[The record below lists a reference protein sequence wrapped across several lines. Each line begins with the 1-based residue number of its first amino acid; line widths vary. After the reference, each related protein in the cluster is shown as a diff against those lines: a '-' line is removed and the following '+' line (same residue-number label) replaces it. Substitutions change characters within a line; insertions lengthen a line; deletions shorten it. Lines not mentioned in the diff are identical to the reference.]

1 MTSVV
6 ITVVPGS
13 NTAHFKGYI
22 TSSGVPVSN
31 PSPLFEGP
39 TGSIIG
45 GAPVNGATFNAGVVD
60 SAGNAA
66 LYIVMAGTQ
75 PQDLFDS
82 VIVTS
87 DISPKTFAT
96 LAATFTQSGGF
107 TQWAWSATGL
117 SFGTFTQNTHYPWTF
132 SWQAPA
138 GFGDIPDPDAWED
151 ANDKIPPAAFN
162 NVPPNTNYPQ
172 NGDGRYWFAVNA
184 HSPLGVI
191 QNFIGDPDYFTGTAS
206 FQYSINQ
213 VANDS
218 SNLFIAYSTDGVT
231 YTDVQIGPN
240 RQHHGGLISGRVD
253 IDLTG
258 ATGLFLQVFTTGGT
272 SSPTATAW
280 QVAVAITRN
289 SNEGIH
295 WDNPDPFDPINYNGE
310 VGDTI
315 VPTATLAQLRAR
327 IITRLNFKTLL
338 NEVPG
343 MTLEA
348 LQTYLMQ
355 RLGFAA
361 QAASPPPG
369 MADMLTAIIN
379 ESQQG
384 LYRRY
389 AQDGYND
396 AAPTLLV
403 NPTDALTLD
412 NFAVQVN
419 AVAIAKAHY
428 GQPDARMFANQYET
442 YLKELM
448 QRSPPTL
455 KLIVNDALTSAQ
467 TWLYKEYTAL
477 HTRRFFR
484 WKVNPGQRFYSM
496 KDNDENVLADFN
508 LDPTKT
514 IEWVGIQD
522 SRNVWYPLIEG
533 IPPQLYTM
541 ITKPWRPARY
551 TIRAAIEL
559 YPAPDQT
566 YWLWVRGHFG
576 LQSFVNDSDNT
587 TIDSEL
593 VFLHA
598 LALCKKHYN
607 QPDADTIEAQSERY
621 RARLIAGTHATAHY
635 VPGTVAVPPAVRP
648 TLVQFQDNQGG

>member
-1 MTSVV
+1 M
-6 ITVVPGS
+6 TVVTIISGA

-22 TSSGVPVSN
+22 SSSSVPINDGSVVY
-31 PSPLFEGP
+31 EGP
-39 TGSIIG
+39 TGSVSGSSTVAGATMDAAAVHSSNNTFYIVMG
-45 GAPVNGATFNAGVVD
+45 GAPSQELFESVVIDND
-60 SAGNAA
+60 SA
-66 LYIVMAGTQ
+66 
-75 PQDLFDS
+75 P
-82 VIVTS
+82 VTLS
-87 DISPKTFAT
+87 AS
-96 LAATFTQSGGF
+96 AATFTTSGSYS
-107 TQWAWSATGL
+107 QWAWTQSGL
-117 SFGTFTQNTHYPWTF
+117 NWNMFTQNDSYTLDFTVPI
-132 SWQAPA
+132 PA
-138 GFGDIPDPDAWED
+138 GFGDIPDPGTWIDAD
-151 ANDKIPPAAFN
+151 GNLPPAAFN

-172 NGDGRYWFAVNA
+172 NGDGRYWFTVNA
-184 HSPLGVI
+184 ETPLGLI
-191 QNFIGDPDYFTGTAS
+191 QNFIGDPDYYTGTAS

-213 VANDS
+213 TANDGS
-218 SNLFIAYSTDGVT
+218 YLFIAYSTDGVS
-231 YTDVQIGPN
+231 YTDVQLGPN
-240 RQHHGGLISGRVD
+240 LQHHGGELSGRVD
-253 IDLTG
+253 IDLSA
-258 ATGLFLQVFTTGGT
+258 ATGLYLQVYSTGGT
-272 SSPTATAW
+272 ASPTATAW
-280 QVAVAITRN
+280 QVAVAISRN
-289 SNEGIH
+289 SHEGLQ
-295 WDNPDPFDPINYNGE
+295 WDAPDPFDPINYNGE
-310 VGDTI
+310 IGDTV
-315 VPTATLAQLRAR
+315 VPTATLAQLRQR

-338 NEVPG
+338 SEVNG
-343 MTLEA
+343 MQLSA
-348 LQTYLMQ
+348 LQNYLMQ
-355 RLGFAA
+355 RIGFGA

-379 ESQQG
+379 EAQQG

-396 AAPTLLV
+396 TAPALLV

-412 NFAVQVN
+412 NLAVQIN

-428 GQPDARMFANQYET
+428 GQPDARMFQQQYET

-455 KLIVNDALTSAQ
+455 TLIVNDALTSAQ

-496 KDNDENVLADFN
+496 LDNDENVLADFN

-576 LQSFVNDSDNT
+576 LQSFVNDSDTT

-648 TLVQFQDNQGG
+648 TLVQYQDNQGG